1 MNDPDNFL
9 SRWSRRKREAG
20 VDNPQ
25 PEKSGEQSND
35 RPTRPREQ
43 AGQAIPKDEAVRPP
57 PTEFDVTSLPPI
69 ESIGAGTD
77 ISAFMRAGVPAAL
90 RHAALRR
97 AWSADPAIRDFMGP
111 TENYWDAAGPDGIP
125 GFGELDPGTDV
136 KRMVSELFGE
146 TAPESVQPESH
157 VPPNTPERSV
167 EISEWRDDRSSEGH
181 DDRDKTVRSEAQ
193 QTAPHRTENAAT
205 QNKSPQ
211 LQPLQKISRRHGGAM
226 PE

>member
-9 SRWSRRKREAG
+9 SRWSRRKREGSA
-20 VDNPQ
+20 DNSQ
-25 PEKSGEQSND
+25 PEKSGERSND
-35 RPTRPREQ
+35 RIAPPRAQ
-43 AGQAIPKDEAVRPP
+43 ARQAIPKDEAAPP
-57 PTEFDVTSLPPI
+57 PQPEFDVTSLPSI

-77 ISAFMRAGVPAAL
+77 ISAFMQEGVPSAL

-125 GFGELDPGTDV
+125 GFGELDPGLDV

-146 TAPESVQPESH
+146 TAPEKAHPESH
-157 VPPNTPERSV
+157 DPPDAPEYAG
-167 EISEWRDDRSSEGH
+167 ENSEPQDDRNSEGQ
-181 DDRDKTVRSEAQ
+181 DDRHKAVTSEAQ
-193 QTAPHRTENAAT
+193 QAAPHRTENAAT
-205 QNKSPQ
+205 HKQSTQ
-211 LQPLQKISRRHGGAM
+211 SQPLQKMTRRHGGAM